1 MYVTH
6 KEEDHGH
13 FRRRDTQSTP
23 RSTSTKATNKSLTL
37 SDNLKTTMVS
47 KFKYRLRGFLNSL
60 NDEKILFWIYLFY
73 PLLYFIQ
80 LASFILVLFRFYVTT
95 GTVQFFDRVSNISK
109 KLAGEVLMWSTYLVC
124 FILLLLL
131 KISSTILS
139 PVLRTFGP
147 FIMGYNRGLGSRTS
161 RRSTMRYESPIIF
174 AFDVRLMVFLSY
186 CCYP

>member
-13 FRRRDTQSTP
+13 FRRSDTQATP
-23 RSTSTKATNKSLTL
+23 RSASIEATNKLLTL
-37 SDNLKTTMVS
+37 SDNFKADMVS

-60 NDEKILFWIYLFY
+60 NDDQTLFRIYLFY

-80 LASFILVLFRFYVTT
+80 LAYFILALFRFYVTT
-95 GTVQFFDRVSNISK
+95 GTILFFDQVSNISI
-109 KLAGEVLMWSTYLVC
+109 KLAGEVLMWSTYLVY
-124 FILLLLL
+124 FIFLLLL

-139 PVLRTFGP
+139 PVLRTFAP
-147 FIMGYNRGLGSRTS
+147 YIMGYNRGLSSRTS

-174 AFDVRLMVFLSY
+174 EFDVRLMVFSELLLQS
-186 CCYP
+186 